1 MDCLELEQ
9 VGSTVHCE
17 GQYKLHYVSLE
28 CLPYKNQQL
37 QVCAPY
43 SASRHQWQEWGLE
56 NVKRSLWIGDPASY
70 GACGEAQGSPFIHVC
85 AIKSLQP
92 HEQISS
98 PDQAL
103 KPCPL
108 PCVGFRRP

>member
-56 NVKRSLWIGDPASY
+56 NVKR
-70 GACGEAQGSPFIHVC
+70 
-85 AIKSLQP
+85 
-92 HEQISS
+92 
-98 PDQAL
+98 
-103 KPCPL
+103 
-108 PCVGFRRP
+108 

>member
-28 CLPYKNQQL
+28 CLPYKNQL

-56 NVKRSLWIGDPASY
+56 NVKR
-70 GACGEAQGSPFIHVC
+70 
-85 AIKSLQP
+85 
-92 HEQISS
+92 
-98 PDQAL
+98 
-103 KPCPL
+103 
-108 PCVGFRRP
+108 